1 MHLFLRVF
9 LPWKRPAV
17 LKPHRNSW
25 RRLYRSYMN
34 KKSCLFAG
42 EISLGWPDWLC
53 CLKPACLQI
62 NTRKSPHV
70 RESKTVS
77 GFYPVDSWLL
87 IPDSRYRIPASL
99 SLEQSLVA
107 FGILE
112 LYSGF
117 QSLGFQIPQ
126 AKISQI
132 PWTKT
137 FKTVLRRIS
146 YGAGPLATS
155 SLAVGRLAAKKGSLS
170 SPRGRGRLIASLL
183 WTKKTNKR
191 SIAYVVDTLAILLLC
206 KWLFFSLRQ
215 ASFCL

>member
-1 MHLFLRVF
+1 MSVFIYLVTRLTLLLKTSVSPDKYQKIAPCKGIQDSLWIRLR
-9 LPWKRPAV
+9 
-17 LKPHRNSW
+17 
-25 RRLYRSYMN
+25 
-34 KKSCLFAG
+34 
-42 EISLGWPDWLC
+42 
-53 CLKPACLQI
+53 
-62 NTRKSPHV
+62 
-70 RESKTVS
+70 
-77 GFYPVDSWLL
+77 GFL

-155 SLAVGRLAAKKGSLS
+155 SLAVGRFAAKKGSLS
-170 SPRGRGRLIASLL
+170 SPRGRGRLVASLL

-206 KWLFFSLRQ
+206 K
-215 ASFCL
+215 

>member
-1 MHLFLRVF
+1 MYFSRGNLTLVTRLTLLLKTSVSPDKYQKIAPCKGIQDSLWIRLR
-9 LPWKRPAV
+9 
-17 LKPHRNSW
+17 
-25 RRLYRSYMN
+25 
-34 KKSCLFAG
+34 
-42 EISLGWPDWLC
+42 
-53 CLKPACLQI
+53 
-62 NTRKSPHV
+62 
-70 RESKTVS
+70 
-77 GFYPVDSWLL
+77 GFL

-155 SLAVGRLAAKKGSLS
+155 SLAVGRFAAKKGSLS

-206 KWLFFSLRQ
+206 K
-215 ASFCL
+215 

>member
-9 LPWKRPAV
+9 FT
-17 LKPHRNSW
+17 LKKASRIKTAQEF
-25 RRLYRSYMN
+25 M
-34 KKSCLFAG
+34 KKTG

-132 PWTKT
+132 PWTK
-137 FKTVLRRIS
+137 
-146 YGAGPLATS
+146 
-155 SLAVGRLAAKKGSLS
+155 
-170 SPRGRGRLIASLL
+170 
-183 WTKKTNKR
+183 KTNKR
-191 SIAYVVDTLAILLLC
+191 SIAYVVDTLTILLLY

-215 ASFCL
+215 ASSCL

>member
-9 LPWKRPAV
+9 LPWKRLAV

-132 PWTKT
+132 PWTK
-137 FKTVLRRIS
+137 
-146 YGAGPLATS
+146 
-155 SLAVGRLAAKKGSLS
+155 
-170 SPRGRGRLIASLL
+170 
-183 WTKKTNKR
+183 KTNKR

-215 ASFCL
+215 ASSCL

>member
-1 MHLFLRVF
+1 MAQLQRNFIHPEVFIHASKATTWFVTIQDKLIVSVVSMHLFLRVF
-9 LPWKRPAV
+9 LPWKRLAV

-132 PWTKT
+132 PWTK
-137 FKTVLRRIS
+137 
-146 YGAGPLATS
+146 
-155 SLAVGRLAAKKGSLS
+155 
-170 SPRGRGRLIASLL
+170 
-183 WTKKTNKR
+183 KTNKR
-191 SIAYVVDTLAILLLC
+191 SIPYVVDTLAILLLC

-215 ASFCL
+215 ASSCL

>member
-9 LPWKRPAV
+9 LPWKRLAV

-87 IPDSRYRIPASL
+87 IPDSWFQVPNSRFFVIGTIVGGFRNPWAVFRIPK
-99 SLEQSLVA
+99 
-107 FGILE
+107 
-112 LYSGF
+112 
-117 QSLGFQIPQ
+117 P
-126 AKISQI
+126 
-132 PWTKT
+132 
-137 FKTVLRRIS
+137 RIS
-146 YGAGPLATS
+146 NSTS
-155 SLAVGRLAAKKGSLS
+155 KNFPDSLDEENEQKKHTLRCGY
-170 SPRGRGRLIASLL
+170 
-183 WTKKTNKR
+183 TNHF
-191 SIAYVVDTLAILLLC
+191 TLV
-206 KWLFFSLRQ
+206 
-215 ASFCL
+215 